1 MRARPPPQTDRRWY
15 ARRYLMRRSA
25 PLRAVILGTLAAV
38 AIVIFIRIAHEM
50 VEGDMEGIDR
60 TIALAI
66 HRLDTRWLVS
76 VMVVITNLGSG
87 FVLTIVSALVAGV
100 CVWRHE
106 RRLAVI
112 LAANGILILALE
124 LILKHVFGRA
134 RPTLFPEISLP
145 ADSSFP
151 SGHSMGSMAIYG
163 TVGLALSALYPEHR
177 RLALVVTPLLIAT
190 IGFSRIFLGVHW
202 PSDVAAGF
210 AAGVPFVLVARYLSP
225 QELTS
230 VHR

>member
-1 MRARPPPQTDRRWY
+1 
-15 ARRYLMRRSA
+15 MRRSA

-50 VEGDMEGIDR
+50 VEGDMDGIDR

-87 FVLTIVSALVAGV
+87 LVLAIVSALVAGV

-106 RRLAVI
+106 RRLALI
-112 LAANGILILALE
+112 LAANGVLILALE

-134 RPTLFPEISLP
+134 RPTLFPEIALP

-163 TVGLALSALYPEHR
+163 TVGLALSALYPGHR
-177 RLALVVTPLLIAT
+177 RLALVATPLLIAA

-210 AAGVPFVLVARYLSP
+210 AAGVPFVLVARYLAP

>member
-1 MRARPPPQTDRRWY
+1 
-15 ARRYLMRRSA
+15 MRRSA
-25 PLRAVILGTLAAV
+25 PRRAVILGTLAAV

-50 VEGDMEGIDR
+50 IEGDMDGIDR

-66 HRLDTRWLVS
+66 HRLDTVWLVS

-87 FVLTIVSALVAGV
+87 LVLTIVSALVAGV
-100 CVWRHE
+100 CMWRHE
-106 RRLAVI
+106 RRLALI
-112 LAANGILILALE
+112 LAANGVLILALE

-163 TVGLALSALYPEHR
+163 TVGRALIALYPEHR
-177 RLALVVTPLLIAT
+177 RLALVATPLLIAA
-190 IGFSRIFLGVHW
+190 IGFSRILLGVHW

-225 QELTS
+225 QDLVS
-230 VHR
+230 GRH

>member
-1 MRARPPPQTDRRWY
+1 
-15 ARRYLMRRSA
+15 MRRSA
-25 PLRAVILGTLAAV
+25 PRRAVILGTLAAV

-50 VEGDMEGIDR
+50 IEGDMDGIDR

-66 HRLDTRWLVS
+66 HRLDTVWLVS

-87 FVLTIVSALVAGV
+87 LVLTIVSALVVGV
-100 CVWRHE
+100 CMWRHE
-106 RRLAVI
+106 RRLALI
-112 LAANGILILALE
+112 LAANGVLILALE

-163 TVGLALSALYPEHR
+163 TVGRALIALYPEHR
-177 RLALVVTPLLIAT
+177 RLALVATPLLIAA
-190 IGFSRIFLGVHW
+190 IGFSRILLGVHW

-225 QELTS
+225 QDLVS
-230 VHR
+230 GRH

>member
-1 MRARPPPQTDRRWY
+1 
-15 ARRYLMRRSA
+15 MRRSA
-25 PLRAVILGTLAAV
+25 PRRAVILGTLAAV

-50 VEGDMEGIDR
+50 IEGDMDGIDR
-60 TIALAI
+60 TIAFAI
-66 HRLDTRWLVS
+66 HRLDTVWLVS

-87 FVLTIVSALVAGV
+87 LVLTIVSALVAGV
-100 CVWRHE
+100 CMWRHE
-106 RRLAVI
+106 RRLALI
-112 LAANGILILALE
+112 LAANGVLILALE

-163 TVGLALSALYPEHR
+163 TVGRALIALYPEHR
-177 RLALVVTPLLIAT
+177 RLALVATPLLIAA
-190 IGFSRIFLGVHW
+190 IGFSRILLGVHW

-225 QELTS
+225 QDLVS
-230 VHR
+230 GRH

>member
-1 MRARPPPQTDRRWY
+1 
-15 ARRYLMRRSA
+15 MRRSA

-50 VEGDMEGIDR
+50 VEGDMDGIDR

-66 HRLDTRWLVS
+66 HRLDTKWLVS

-106 RRLAVI
+106 RRLALI
-112 LAANGILILALE
+112 LAANGVLILALE

-210 AAGVPFVLVARYLSP
+210 AAGVPFVLVARYLLP

>member
-1 MRARPPPQTDRRWY
+1 
-15 ARRYLMRRSA
+15 MRRSA
-25 PLRAVILGTLAAV
+25 PLRAVILGALAAV

-50 VEGDMEGIDR
+50 VEGDMDGIDR

-87 FVLTIVSALVAGV
+87 LVLTIVSALVAGV
-100 CVWRHE
+100 CLWRHE
-106 RRLAVI
+106 RRLALI
-112 LAANGILILALE
+112 LAANGVLILALE

-177 RLALVVTPLLIAT
+177 RLAVVATPLLIAA

-210 AAGVPFVLVARYLSP
+210 SAGVPFVLVARYLSP
-225 QELTS
+225 QDLVS
-230 VHR
+230 GRP

>member
-1 MRARPPPQTDRRWY
+1 
-15 ARRYLMRRSA
+15 MRRSA
-25 PLRAVILGTLAAV
+25 PLRAVILGALAAV

-50 VEGDMEGIDR
+50 VEGDMDGIDR

-87 FVLTIVSALVAGV
+87 LVLTIVSALVAGV
-100 CVWRHE
+100 CLWRHE
-106 RRLAVI
+106 RRLALI
-112 LAANGILILALE
+112 LAANGVLILALE

-177 RLALVVTPLLIAT
+177 RLALVATPLLIAA

-210 AAGVPFVLVARYLSP
+210 SAGVPFVLVARYLSP
-225 QELTS
+225 QDLVS
-230 VHR
+230 GRP